1 MTDPEILASAN
12 QIFQAIFRHDNPFD
26 LKTLEQKFAFDIK
39 LPVAVKDSLTGA
51 TTFSA
56 IPGAQKFITA
66 EQVEAWDRDKGWLQ
80 PRRKIQN
87 ISEILDL
94 WQEINYITSGRV
106 YDSEHVS
113 CSDPIYGS
121 RYVHKSTNCGGSN
134 HLIFCDGIFDSN
146 FTMAS
151 QRSTGLNYC
160 LRVDDSNTCSN
171 SYSVICSSKISNS
184 LFIQDAS
191 DLHECMFCSHLSNQE
206 YCIANMQF
214 EKGEY
219 MSLKQ
224 QIIQRMLKS

>member
-1 MTDPEILASAN
+1 MTDQEILATAN
-12 QIFQAIFRHDNPFD
+12 QIFQAIFQHDNPFE
-26 LKTLEQKFAFDIK
+26 LATLEQKFAFDIK
-39 LPVAVKDSLTGA
+39 LPTAVKDSITGE

-56 IPGAQKFITA
+56 IPGAKKFITA
-66 EQVEAWDRDKGWLQ
+66 EQVEVWDRDKGWLQ
-80 PRRKIQN
+80 PRRKIN
-87 ISEILDL
+87 KLSEILDL

-106 YDSEHVS
+106 YDSEYVS

-121 RYVHKSTNCGGSN
+121 QYVHKSTNCGSSN

-146 FTMAS
+146 FAMAS
-151 QRSTGLNYC
+151 QRSTGINYC

-171 SYSVICSSKISNS
+171 SYGVICSSKISNS

-206 YCIANMQF
+206 YCIANIQF
-214 EKGEY
+214 EKAEY